1 MDVVFANR
9 HVLASHPKH
18 GGVVELIEGGHYLA
32 DDPIVTTYPDLF
44 TDDPRF
50 GLRCSDPLEADG
62 LPAWADRSEPEPEE
76 QPAPGPEPEQQ
87 PEQQPQDGDGSKDDG
102 TRTAAPAV
110 ETADATPG
118 TKRTRA
124 RTRAAKGDEK

>member
-1 MDVVFANR
+1 MSTNVVFATATT
-9 HVLASHPKH
+9 LAAHPRH
-18 GGVVELIEGGHYLA
+18 GGVVEVTEGSHWLA
-32 DDPIVTTYPDLF
+32 EDPLVKAYPTLF

-62 LPAWADRSEPEPEE
+62 LPTWAARPEPEPEE
-76 QPAPGPEPEQQ
+76 PPAPGPEPEQQ
-87 PEQQPQDGDGSKDDG
+87 PEQTPEPEPEQ

-118 TKRTRA
+118 TRRQRTRA
-124 RTRAAKGDEK
+124 SAAKDTTK

>member
-32 DDPIVTTYPDLF
+32 NDPIVEAYPNLF

-62 LPAWADRSEPEPEE
+62 LPTWAARPEPEPEE
-76 QPAPGPEPEQQ
+76 PPAPGPEPEQQ
-87 PEQQPQDGDGSKDDG
+87 PEQTPEPEPEQ
-102 TRTAAPAV
+102 TRTTAPAV

-118 TKRTRA
+118 TRRQRTRA
-124 RTRAAKGDEK
+124 SAAKDTTK

>member
-32 DDPIVTTYPDLF
+32 NDPIVEAYPNLF

-62 LPAWADRSEPEPEE
+62 LPTWAARPEPEPEE
-76 QPAPGPEPEQQ
+76 PPAPGPEPEQQ
-87 PEQQPQDGDGSKDDG
+87 PEQTPEPEPEQ
-102 TRTAAPAV
+102 TRTS
-110 ETADATPG
+110 
-118 TKRTRA
+118 RA
-124 RTRAAKGDEK
+124 GGRDR